1 MADSSSDDKK
11 ARRRKPAAAASAPS
25 KLPEKRSSP
34 KKRSGKS
41 VDEDEDAYSPW
52 VDVFRVLTFL
62 IIASAGLSYLVSG
75 GETWLWYYGQ
85 TKPPYLTKAY
95 WQAKFVRPQAS
106 HPRSPP
112 KQAMLTY
119 LAANRQV
126 PRT

>member
-11 ARRRKPAAAASAPS
+11 ARRRKPVATAVVSEQ
-25 KLPEKRSSP
+25 PEKSRSP

-52 VDVFRVLTFL
+52 VDILRVLTFL

-85 TKPPYLTKAY
+85 TKPPYLTRAY
-95 WQAKFVRPQAS
+95 WQAKFVCSTLCTHALLLVCSHANPSAAIRPA
-106 HPRSPP
+106 
-112 KQAMLTY
+112 
-119 LAANRQV
+119 